1 MEEET
6 LTSQYEDTTIKMKHL
21 NSIIGCLSAISF
33 DEVIPDD
40 MKDAL
45 FYVNEELQ
53 KVHKKQ
59 NELYKPISQLYHNH
73 EKENEE
79 NGKN

>member
-1 MEEET
+1 MDEET
-6 LTSQYEDTTIKMKHL
+6 LTEEYENTTIKMMNL
-21 NSIIGCLSAISF
+21 NSIIGCLSALNF
-33 DEVIPDD
+33 DEVIYQDV
-40 MKDAL
+40 KNAL

-59 NELYKPISQLYHNH
+59 NELYKPISQLYHKQ